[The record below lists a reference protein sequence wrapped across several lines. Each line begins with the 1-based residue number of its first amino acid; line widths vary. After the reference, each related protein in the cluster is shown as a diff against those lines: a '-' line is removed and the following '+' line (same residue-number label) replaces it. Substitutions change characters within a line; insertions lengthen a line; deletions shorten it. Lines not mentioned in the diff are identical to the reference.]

1 MTITNIQ
8 SADVHPG
15 PDAESDAESDAKSL
29 TDEEREHIREYYR
42 SLNFKEF
49 LAGCPIEG
57 VELARELTYP
67 REVEL

>member
-15 PDAESDAESDAKSL
+15 PDAKSL
-29 TDEEREHIREYYR
+29 TDEEREHIREHYR

-49 LAGCPIEG
+49 LAACPIEG

>member
-1 MTITNIQ
+1 MTITNVQ

-15 PDAESDAESDAKSL
+15 PDAKSDAKSL
-29 TDEEREHIREYYR
+29 TDEERESIREHYR

-49 LAGCPIEG
+49 LAACPIEG